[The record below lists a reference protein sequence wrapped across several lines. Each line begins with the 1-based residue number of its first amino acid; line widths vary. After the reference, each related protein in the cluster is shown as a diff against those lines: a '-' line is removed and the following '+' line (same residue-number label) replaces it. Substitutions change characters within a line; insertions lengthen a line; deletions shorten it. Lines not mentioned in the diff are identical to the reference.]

1 MDTVTYKAIVDGT
14 PGVSILVAAADLRA
28 VVAGMLQR
36 ERAKIA
42 EAIEAHREKPTMSRA
57 EVARALGVTTA
68 TLWRWAKDGYLTPVK
83 IGSKV
88 LYRASDIEQMLNRKN
103 QA

>member
-1 MDTVTYKAIVDGT
+1 MDTVTYNAIVDGT
-14 PGVSILVAAADLRA
+14 PGLSIQVAAADLRA
-28 VVAGMLQR
+28 IVAGMVQG
-36 ERAKIA
+36 EQAKITKA
-42 EAIEAHREKPTMSRA
+42 LEAHREKPTMSRA

-88 LYRASDIEQMLNRKN
+88 LYRASDIEQMLNRQK